1 MRILVILV
9 IWLVSFA
16 ASAGTKDLQ
25 AVSLAN
31 YPGANADLKLKLE
44 CLRMKVYPD
53 DIEVCGL
60 AGFGGTAYQNRIE
73 GCLRK
78 KLGNTV
84 AVSKSKLMLI
94 VQCSR
99 MRALAEF
106 EENEG
111 KYSVISIG
119 ELVD

>member
-1 MRILVILV
+1 MILVIL
-9 IWLVSFA
+9 LASFA
-16 ASAGTKDLQ
+16 ASAGTADLQ
-25 AVSLAN
+25 AVSLAK

-60 AGFGGTAYQNRIE
+60 AGFGSTAYQNRIE
-73 GCLRK
+73 GCLHT

-99 MRALAEF
+99 LRVLAEF
-106 EENEG
+106 EKIEG
-111 KYSVISIG
+111 KYSVISVG